1 MKKQYLFHLCLTL
14 ALYFFGSQSAFA
26 QVPNSE
32 PNTSTSGDTT
42 KYVVIR
48 NNGIEYVGL
57 LLSDDGREV
66 LIMTQTLGKVYIPKS
81 DIKSIKPLDYSE
93 EVKKGEYTGGG
104 VFATR
109 YQFTTSCFP
118 IKKRRKLCNGKPVWS
133 RSSFC
138 SP

>member
-14 ALYFFGSQSAFA
+14 ALYFLGSQSAFA

-32 PNTSTSGDTT
+32 PNASTSGDTT

-81 DIKSIKPLDYSE
+81 EIKSIKRLGHSYVEFKS
-93 EVKKGEYTGGG
+93 KYNLGY
-104 VFATR
+104 
-109 YQFTTSCFP
+109 
-118 IKKRRKLCNGKPVWS
+118 
-133 RSSFC
+133 C
-138 SP
+138 S